1 MTKVLLI
8 GATGMAGQEIY
19 QAATG
24 AGLDVVAQVRHA
36 DKAKQRLGEDVKV
49 IEQDAL
55 TLSKDELAS
64 FDVVVNAFSTS
75 PADADNHKQLAAHL
89 VHRLTGNQRLL
100 IVLGAGSLLDG
111 ADNHLVIEDIKKTPG
126 AAAWIAIPEGQKIE
140 LDYLRTV
147 TDVDWVGIS
156 PSLTF
161 KPGAASAKILVG
173 KDHLLKN
180 AAGESYTTA
189 GTMAKVIVDEILHP
203 SHHRERFTVANA

>member
-111 ADNHLVIEDIKKTPG
+111 ADNHLVIEDIKKNPRGGSLDCHSRG
-126 AAAWIAIPEGQKIE
+126 A
-140 LDYLRTV
+140 
-147 TDVDWVGIS
+147 
-156 PSLTF
+156 
-161 KPGAASAKILVG
+161 
-173 KDHLLKN
+173 KN
-180 AAGESYTTA
+180 
-189 GTMAKVIVDEILHP
+189 
-203 SHHRERFTVANA
+203 